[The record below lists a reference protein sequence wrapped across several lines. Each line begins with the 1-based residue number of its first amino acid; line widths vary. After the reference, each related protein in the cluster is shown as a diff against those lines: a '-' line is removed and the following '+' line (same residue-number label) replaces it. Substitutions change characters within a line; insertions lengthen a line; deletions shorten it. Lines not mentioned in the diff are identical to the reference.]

1 MLCYCNLVDSNKR
14 STIMY
19 NALSEDD
26 VVQIYIEPLRRRFQ
40 YPRDIT
46 NKGMKIKD
54 LIKAYRTKQE
64 RKAVE
69 SALRHVDK
77 SLQQNPRYASFYVDR
92 YDRRMEINLKRN
104 WSHWNR

>member
-1 MLCYCNLVDSNKR
+1 MYKMLKQ
-14 STIMY
+14 
-19 NALSEDD
+19 DD
-26 VVQIYIEPLRRRFQ
+26 VVQVYIEPLRRRFQ

-77 SLQQNPRYASFYVDR
+77 RLQENHRYASFYVDA

-104 WSHWNR
+104 WSHWNV

>member
-1 MLCYCNLVDSNKR
+1 
-14 STIMY
+14 MY
-19 NALSEDD
+19 DALSEDD
-26 VVQIYIEPLRRRFQ
+26 VVQIYIEPLRRRRVQ

-46 NKGMKIKD
+46 QQGMRIRD
-54 LIKAYRTKQE
+54 LIAAYRNQQE

-77 SLQQNPRYASFYVDR
+77 SLQRNPRYASFYVDR

-104 WSHWNR
+104 